1 MNGRCAQDTPRRR
14 HKKPRPPTLKDL
26 LSGKVK
32 EWKTPLVH
40 RFPGAGDF
48 VGYATGEIVEED
60 GRTEDPQ
67 YLAEVKF
74 HDGDTF
80 PLSVQQVN
88 KALSSANKESFASL
102 IRKHPVADVKKK
114 KSQGS

>member
-1 MNGRCAQDTPRRR
+1 MFKVGRQALLPVPSAVVVPQQEVKQAADEPRF
-14 HKKPRPPTLKDL
+14 DL
-26 LSGKVK
+26 HV
-32 EWKTPLVH
+32 EILVRVVSH
-40 RFPGAGDF
+40 L
-48 VGYATGEIVEED
+48 EKD

-88 KALSSANKESFASL
+88 KALSSANKASFASL